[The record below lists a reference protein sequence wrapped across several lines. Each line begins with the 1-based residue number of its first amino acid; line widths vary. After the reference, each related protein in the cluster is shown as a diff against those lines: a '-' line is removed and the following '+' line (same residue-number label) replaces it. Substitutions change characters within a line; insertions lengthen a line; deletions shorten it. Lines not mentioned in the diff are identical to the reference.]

1 MNLLKARY
9 FLASLSGKFQ
19 LPSRTEMLD
28 YIKKYMKT
36 KFKADL
42 PKYAHHLGDVNQQ
55 HEYFED
61 LAKSG
66 NIRPLPRV
74 YCKLHAYVKV
84 DRNYD
89 DCFKLLDDESFVLL
103 DE

>member
-1 MNLLKARY
+1 MLQARY

-19 LPSRTEMLD
+19 LPSKTEMLD

-36 KFKADL
+36 KFMAHL
-42 PKYAHHLGDVNQQ
+42 PKYAHNLGDCNQQ
-55 HEYFED
+55 NEYFED
-61 LAKSG
+61 LASSG

-74 YCKLHAYVKV
+74 YCKLHAHVKI

-89 DCFKLLDDESFVLL
+89 DCFKLVDDDNFVLL